1 MRKQKISLGKIL
13 VMIMLIIDAVI
24 VIYPLF
30 WMIVSSL
37 KSYNEIYQKVWGFP
51 EKALFSNYKEA
62 WVKGI
67 SRYFLNSLLVTIITI
82 FGVLIVASLCA
93 YGLSRYKFKLS
104 AIILLACMGGLMMNP
119 QVCLI
124 PIYSLLNTL
133 HIRNTY
139 WALILPYIAFRLSL
153 SVLLIRSY
161 FLGIPREMEESARMD
176 GCSDFTIYQR
186 IFMPISKPIM
196 VTCAILTAYYA
207 WNEFLFAVIFI
218 DSEKYKTIPSGL
230 MTFRDALSTNWG
242 VMLAGMVISA
252 IPLIVMFIVLQKQF
266 IRGMTAGSV
275 KG

>member
-1 MRKQKISLGKIL
+1 
-13 VMIMLIIDAVI
+13 
-24 VIYPLF
+24 
-30 WMIVSSL
+30 
-37 KSYNEIYQKVWGFP
+37 
-51 EKALFSNYKEA
+51 
-62 WVKGI
+62 
-67 SRYFLNSLLVTIITI
+67 YFLNSLLVTIITI

-93 YGLSRYKFKLS
+93 YGLRRYKFKLS
-104 AIILLACMGGLMMNP
+104 AIILLVCMGGLMMNP